1 MLCLVHD
8 EHIPARQAANNRR
21 STRPVP
27 LRSPLG
33 GTTMF
38 AGGQLVQ
45 RRKRPAPTST
55 QQRRRVHLVAARS
68 AALPKLAATIAPRF
82 PDAWG
87 AVYRRPQLERRM

>member
-1 MLCLVHD
+1 MTSNY
-8 EHIPARQAANNRR
+8 ARHNRKQSR
-21 STRPVP
+21 STAHRAALV
-27 LRSPLG
+27 RPLG
-33 GTTMF
+33 GATMF

-82 PDAWG
+82 SDAWG